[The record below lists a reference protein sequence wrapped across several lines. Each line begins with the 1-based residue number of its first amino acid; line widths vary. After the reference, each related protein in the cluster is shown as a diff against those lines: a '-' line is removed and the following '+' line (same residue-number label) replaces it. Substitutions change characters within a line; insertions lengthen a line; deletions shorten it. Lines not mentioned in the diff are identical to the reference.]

1 MLKKLFAFTLVFAM
15 LLTMAAC
22 GSDERKDRND
32 RDERNGQGENDVFDF
47 LKGDSD
53 SDEDEENDTA
63 KPAVSYADQIALIV
77 SEMAQWAIPSDDY
90 YQPYSYTVTD
100 LDHNGRVE
108 LIVSVCMGTGFFS
121 YNNVWEVNE
130 SFDGI
135 TLCRTPYGEYGSQ
148 SDIIVS
154 QLKAYRDGEHCYYIV
169 SDYVRSGW
177 AWNGE
182 EIRAYCLKDGAISD
196 ETLASYSCNNYEDG
210 TSDTTYFDANGREIS
225 ESEYENVAS
234 DIYSDL
240 EELDVTL
247 LWHTLSEEEFSQ
259 LDDESL
265 TSLLTQAWQ
274 GFTVG

>member
-1 MLKKLFAFTLVFAM
+1 MIKKMLVFMLVLVM

-22 GSDERKDRND
+22 GSDGRKDRKD
-32 RDERNGQGENDVFDF
+32 RDDRDAPAGNNAFGF
-47 LKGDSD
+47 LTG
-53 SDEDEENDTA
+53 DEDEKDDVQPEM
-63 KPAVSYADQIALIV
+63 SYEDQIALIV
-77 SEMAQWAIPSDDY
+77 SEKAQWQIPSDEY

-100 LDHNGRVE
+100 LDRNGRLE

-121 YNNVWEVNE
+121 YNNVWEVSE

-154 QLKAYRDGEHCYYIV
+154 QLKAYTDGEHYYYIV

-182 EIRAYCLKDGAISD
+182 EIRAYSLKDGAISD

-210 TSDTTYFDANGREIS
+210 TSDTTYFDADGREIS
-225 ESEYENVAS
+225 QSEYE
-234 DIYSDL
+234 DIADEIFEDL
-240 EELDVTL
+240 EELDVTI
-247 LWHTLSEEEFSQ
+247 LWQMLSEEEFSQ
-259 LDDESL
+259 LDDGSL
-265 TSLLTQAWQ
+265 TSLLAQAWQ
-274 GFTVG
+274 GFTAA